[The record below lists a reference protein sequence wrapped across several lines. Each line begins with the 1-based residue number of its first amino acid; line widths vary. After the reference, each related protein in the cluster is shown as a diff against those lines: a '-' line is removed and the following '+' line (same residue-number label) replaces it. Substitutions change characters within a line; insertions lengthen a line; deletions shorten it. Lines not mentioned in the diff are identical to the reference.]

1 MTKTYELDEI
11 ILNNRHFVATADV
24 EFDNNGTPRE
34 VDVTSVTEWTNDG
47 NTENVLAVTTELEA
61 DLAPLFLTEAEDD
74 EYSPTAEEIRE
85 DAREASQ
92 LNRLDMERGK

>member
-24 EFDNNGTPRE
+24 EFDNGTPW
-34 VDVTSVTEWTNDG
+34 DVTLTDATEWTNEG
-47 NTENVLAVTTELEA
+47 NTENVLALTAELEKE
-61 DLAPLFLTEAEDD
+61 LAPLFLATAEAD
-74 EYSPTAEEIRE
+74 EYAPTAEDERE
-85 DAREASQ
+85 AAREASQ